1 MQEDLYRKPGHSVWK
16 LLVVLTRSSA
26 SMNIICGL
34 ELDACAV
41 KLETDNTSRPA
52 NRSRSIAWKRRDGK
66 TFDSGKT
73 AVESKPICQK
83 IDVSI
88 TVKMD
93 KIYSWDVVVGSPVGS
108 SYYLVENLQSR
119 DVPVMSGW
127 GHGTVRTPF
136 TVPLQNAVLEEGFVY
151 EAFISCM
158 VKTLAFEFSATEFG
172 GERTPNYF
180 FPVSTL
186 HKYIYH
192 FVRGELPVRT
202 AWSCDNPV
210 TIPWCAFVRCCYS
223 YHATKQ
229 LKVWRHF
236 FQPRGP
242 GESLLSLMMKLRF
255 TFLNVGPLLTFYSI
269 TKVPLCNASTV
280 RRIRLNVVQSGPA
293 VCSCSKHS

>member
-1 MQEDLYRKPGHSVWK
+1 MQEDLYRKPRHSVWK

-26 SMNIICGL
+26 SMKIICGL

-52 NRSRSIAWKRRDGK
+52 NRSRSIAWKQRDGK
-66 TFDSGKT
+66 TFDSGNT
-73 AVESKPICQK
+73 AAESKPVCQK

-93 KIYSWDVVVGSPVGS
+93 KIYSWDVVVGLPVGS

-158 VKTLAFEFSATEFG
+158 VKASAFEFSATEFG
-172 GERTPNYF
+172 GGKDP
-180 FPVSTL
+180 
-186 HKYIYH
+186 
-192 FVRGELPVRT
+192 
-202 AWSCDNPV
+202 
-210 TIPWCAFVRCCYS
+210 
-223 YHATKQ
+223 
-229 LKVWRHF
+229 
-236 FQPRGP
+236 
-242 GESLLSLMMKLRF
+242 
-255 TFLNVGPLLTFYSI
+255 
-269 TKVPLCNASTV
+269 
-280 RRIRLNVVQSGPA
+280 
-293 VCSCSKHS
+293 